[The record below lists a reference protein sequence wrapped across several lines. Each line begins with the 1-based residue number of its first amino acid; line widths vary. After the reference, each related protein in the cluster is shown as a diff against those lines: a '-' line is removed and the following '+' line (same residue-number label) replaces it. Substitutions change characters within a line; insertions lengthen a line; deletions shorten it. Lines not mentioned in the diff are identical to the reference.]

1 MSENPARKK
10 IFLIILVFA
19 VILSFYILDFK
30 ASRSNTQTN
39 SVVSSYSS
47 GNPEFDFSDQIF
59 LYIEGDSVLTAD
71 LREKL
76 MKDLE
81 AAG

>member
-1 MSENPARKK
+1 MSENPVKKK
-10 IFLIILVFA
+10 ILLIMLVFA

-30 ASRSNTQTN
+30 ASRSNTQAN

-59 LYIEGDSVLTAD
+59 LYVEGDDSLTVD
-71 LREKL
+71 LKEKL
-76 MKDLE
+76 RKE
-81 AAG
+81 KKRNN